1 MAKPAA
7 SEEEVEVKPKKP
19 IVKII
24 LALVGLVVLISVT
37 MLGTLYLAGFFKP
50 PPSAE
55 QAADEEGGQD
65 KHGAEADKG
74 KKADDGHGKPAA
86 DAGKGKK
93 ADDGHGKPEADKGKK
108 PDAKP
113 GAEADKGKKPD
124 AKADAKPGAE
134 AAKLSKKSPNSPR
147 FDYTYHQ
154 LSKEFLVNLTGS
166 RKVMSVQVAIM
177 TRYDERVVENVKKH
191 EFALR
196 SVVMDVMRQTTEADL
211 PKPDFRKELAVKIRD
226 AMNTLIEKYEDFGG
240 IEDVYFTSFIVQ

>member
-24 LALVGLVVLISVT
+24 LALVGLVVLISGT
-37 MLGTLYLAGFFKP
+37 MVGTLYLAGFFKP
-50 PPSAE
+50 PPSTE
-55 QAADEEGGQD
+55 KSADEEGGQD

-74 KKADDGHGKPAA
+74 KKPDAKPGA
-86 DAGKGKK
+86 
-93 ADDGHGKPEADKGKK
+93 EADKGKKPDAK

>member
-1 MAKPAA
+1 MAKPAV

-24 LALVGLVVLISVT
+24 LALVGLVVLISGT
-37 MLGTLYLAGFFKP
+37 MVGTLFLSGFFSKP
-50 PPSAE
+50 PPSSE
-55 QAADEEGGQD
+55 QAADEEGQD

-93 ADDGHGKPEADKGKK
+93 ADDGHGKPAADADKGKK
-108 PDAKP
+108 ADDGHGKP
-113 GAEADKGKKPD
+113 GADAGKG
-124 AKADAKPGAE
+124 AKASNEPP
-134 AAKLSKKSPNSPR
+134 KLNKKSPNSPR

-154 LSKEFLVNLTGS
+154 LTKEFLVNLAGS
-166 RKVMSVQVAIM
+166 RKVMSVQIAVM

-211 PKPDFRKELAVKIRD
+211 PKPDFRKDLAVKIRD